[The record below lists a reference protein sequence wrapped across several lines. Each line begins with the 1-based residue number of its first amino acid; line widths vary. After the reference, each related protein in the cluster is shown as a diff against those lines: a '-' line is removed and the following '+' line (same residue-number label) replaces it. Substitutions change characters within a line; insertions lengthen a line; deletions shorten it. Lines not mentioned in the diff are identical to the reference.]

1 MFGLKWVRKSHL
13 SGPCGEAA
21 MSSSRSSNLPSL
33 RGLAALDA
41 LARHKRQGAAAEA
54 LGISRSA
61 LSHRIADLEAELGA
75 RLVTRAGRVSM
86 LTDEG
91 TALLAAMGDAIGRI
105 EAAVAPLQR
114 RLRQIRLS
122 TVNTLAANWLLPRL
136 PRFQRAHPDI
146 EIAVLTTQRVVDL
159 DGEDV
164 DCAIRNG
171 TGDWSGMEARL
182 LFRETLVPAAAPG
195 LALGRPSGWPV
206 IRARARFR
214 DWPHWW
220 QQARQKGEAPSGG
233 MVVENRA
240 QALEAALAGAGVVL
254 TDARYLD
261 THLAAGRL
269 RVLGPVIALDTG
281 FHFVRS
287 RTPRNPRNVE
297 ALARW
302 LEEEGRASPQAG
314 WPPGASD

>member
-1 MFGLKWVRKSHL
+1 
-13 SGPCGEAA
+13 
-21 MSSSRSSNLPSL
+21 MSSGLPSL

-75 RLVTRAGRVSM
+75 QLVARTGRICV
-86 LTDEG
+86 LTDDAV
-91 TALLAAMGDAIGRI
+91 ALLAAMGDAIGKI

-114 RLRQIRLS
+114 RRRQIRLS

-136 PRFQRAHPDI
+136 PRFQRAHPGI

-159 DGEDV
+159 DEEDV

-171 TGDWSGMEARL
+171 AGDWPGVDATL

-195 LALGRPSGWPV
+195 LALDRAPSSAWPL
-206 IRARARFR
+206 IRARARYR
-214 DWPHWW
+214 DWPRWW
-220 QQARQKGEAPSGG
+220 RETGQKDTPPEGG
-233 MVVENRA
+233 VVVENRA
-240 QALEAALAGAGVVL
+240 QALEAALAGAGIVL

-261 THLAAGRL
+261 AHLASDRL
-269 RVLGPVIALDTG
+269 RVLGAAVELDMG
-281 FHFVRS
+281 FYLVR
-287 RTPRNPRNVE
+287 RRATRNPRNME

-302 LEEEGRASPQAG
+302 LVAEGGATADAG
-314 WPPGASD
+314 WPAGCRPE

>member
-1 MFGLKWVRKSHL
+1 
-13 SGPCGEAA
+13 
-21 MSSSRSSNLPSL
+21 MSSGLPSL

-75 RLVTRAGRVSM
+75 QLVARTGRVSA

-91 TALLAAMGDAIGRI
+91 VALLAAMGDAIGRI

-136 PRFQRAHPDI
+136 PRFQRAHPGI

-159 DGEDV
+159 DAEDV

-171 TGDWSGMEARL
+171 AGEWPGVDATL

-195 LALGRPSGWPV
+195 LVLASSSTWPL
-206 IRARARFR
+206 IRARARFH
-214 DWPHWW
+214 DWPRWW
-220 QQARQKGEAPSGG
+220 QETGQRGDAPEGG
-233 MVVENRA
+233 IVVENRA
-240 QALEAALAGAGVVL
+240 QGLEAALAGAGVVL

-261 THLAAGRL
+261 AHLASGRL
-269 RVLGPVIALDTG
+269 RVLGPIVALDTG
-281 FHFVRS
+281 FYLVR
-287 RTPRNPRNVE
+287 RGATRNPRNME

-302 LEEEGRASPQAG
+302 LIGEGKATAHAG
-314 WPPGASD
+314 WPAGGLPE